1 MFECQ
6 VDISEEEIIL
16 ASEIDHAI
24 DNSGSDAD
32 EKLIRLIAPR
42 YPRLNIFSHIAIPP
56 LGLMYIGTAANL
68 TGRYRVEIIDE
79 NNTRIED
86 HRKLQEER
94 PADVVGFYCGLSTTI
109 PRVFELAG
117 QYKSMGVLT
126 IAGGG
131 HVDALPDEALANNI
145 DVVVRGEGEDIFIE
159 LLDAHFART
168 GFSDVPGIVYLGDEG
183 IVINEPPASK
193 PDLATI
199 PDPDFSLI
207 VEKQM
212 PVKFVPISRTR
223 GCNFKCEFCCVNARY
238 GGIRVAPPEK
248 TLAHLEKLVKEGHRR
263 FFFVD
268 DNLTLDRDGAVELC
282 DGIAGIQR
290 KYKTRVELTVQVRTD
305 VARDPRL
312 MEALR
317 DAGAKVLCVG
327 IESPLAED
335 LRNMNKGQKAD
346 DVEADLR
353 ALRRNG
359 FLIHGMFIF
368 GYPSKL
374 GSGTTTGLSLRERA
388 NKYIG
393 FIKRVKLD
401 TLQVLKAVPVPGSP
415 LAARLKAEGRIY
427 PLEEVGWEMY
437 DGNFLCYQPDPGDN
451 AVDLQEQ
458 ATRIMT
464 SFYSRVNML
473 KLLYLGPLSPFD
485 WVFFFIRR
493 GAQRLRVKC
502 REFEE
507 KYRRP
512 APASNKWGEF
522 IRNGLTGATGEIYRT
537 WRNTIIR
544 IAGSFVL
551 RKWSASVNLDVFR
564 QKLRKQQERI
574 INAIPEYR
582 KMRREEGS

>member
-1 MFECQ
+1 M
-6 VDISEEEIIL
+6 
-16 ASEIDHAI
+16 
-24 DNSGSDAD
+24 DNEGSGAGG
-32 EKLIRLIAPR
+32 KLIRLIAPR

-56 LGLMYIGTAANL
+56 LGLIYIGTAAQL
-68 TGRYRVEIIDE
+68 TGRYRVEVIDE
-79 NNTRIED
+79 NNTRIDD

-109 PRVFELAG
+109 PRVFELAE

-131 HVDALPDEALANNI
+131 HVDSLPEEALDNNI
-145 DVVVRGEGEDIFIE
+145 DVVVRGEGEEIFIQ
-159 LLDAHFART
+159 LLDAHFDGA
-168 GFSDVPGIVYLGDEG
+168 GFSEVPGIAYRDDEG
-183 IVINEPPASK
+183 VVMNDPPLTK

-207 VEKQM
+207 VEKRM
-212 PVKFVPISRTR
+212 PVKFLPISRTR
-223 GCNFKCEFCCVNARY
+223 GCNFNCEFCSVNTRY
-238 GGIRVAPPEK
+238 GGIRLAPVEK
-248 TLAHLEKLVKEGHRR
+248 TLAHLEKLVKGGNRK

-268 DNLTLDRDGAVELC
+268 DNLISDRDGAVQLC
-282 DGIAGIQR
+282 DGIAEIQR
-290 KYKTRVELTVQVRTD
+290 KYKTRLELTVQVRTQ

-327 IESPLAED
+327 IESPLEED

-346 DVEADLR
+346 DVESDLR

-368 GYPSKL
+368 GYPAKL
-374 GSGTTTGLSLRERA
+374 GAGHTSRLTLRERA

-393 FIKRVKLD
+393 FIKRVRMD
-401 TLQVLKAVPVPGSP
+401 TLQVLKAVPIPGSP
-415 LAARLKAEGRIY
+415 LAARLKKEGRIY
-427 PLEEVGWEMY
+427 PLEEVGWDMY

-464 SFYSRVNML
+464 SFYSKVNIL

-485 WVFFFIRR
+485 WVFFFVRR
-493 GAQRLRVKC
+493 GTQRLRVKC

-507 KYRRP
+507 KHRRP
-512 APASNKWGEF
+512 TPASNKWGEF
-522 IRNGLTGATGEIYRT
+522 FRNGLVGAKDEIYRI

-551 RKWSASVNLDVFR
+551 RKWTASVNLDAFR
-564 QKLRKQQERI
+564 QKLRRQQERI